1 VPKMAIVKEEKKESE
16 EQERYSV
23 EDVTTATEPRIY
35 DGEKTH
41 TLEEGIVIIL
51 NKLDKIEKNIVG

>member
-1 VPKMAIVKEEKKESE
+1 MAKEENKEVKEKEK
-16 EQERYSV
+16 YSV
-23 EDVTTATEPRIY
+23 EDVATATEPRIY

-51 NKLDKIEKNIVG
+51 NKLDKMEKKIVG